1 MVKYK
6 HKKRREEERFMDEE
20 KKIER
25 LRKIIDDSSYTV
37 ILSGSGMMA
46 ECGYMGMKTPE
57 KAYEIENRYGVS
69 PEDIFTSVYYNNR
82 PAEFFKFYRSEVLQG
97 DVDTSDT
104 FRVAARMEKIGKLK
118 CIITGNIYG
127 YPQKAGCKNVIDL
140 HGNIHRN
147 ICPHCGRKYPLEY
160 IKRAKKVPLCQD
172 CSRVIRPQVALF
184 GEMMDS
190 QLMTRATWEI
200 ENADTLILLG
210 TTLDSEVFSKYIKY
224 FEGTNLVII
233 HKEHHH
239 SDSRADLVIWDEPR
253 NVFTKLGY

>member
-1 MVKYK
+1 M
-6 HKKRREEERFMDEE
+6 EEE

-25 LRKIIDDSSYTV
+25 LRAILDASAYTV

-57 KAYEIENRYGVS
+57 KAYEIEKTYGVS

-82 PAEFFKFYRSEVLQG
+82 PAEFFKFYRDEVLQG

-104 FRVAARMEKIGKLK
+104 FRVAARMEQKGMLK

-127 YPQKAGCKNVIDL
+127 YPQKAGCRNVINL
-140 HGNIHRN
+140 HGSIHEN

-160 IKRAKKVPLCQD
+160 IRASKKVPLCED

-224 FEGTNLVII
+224 FDGTNLVII

>member
-1 MVKYK
+1 M
-6 HKKRREEERFMDEE
+6 EEE

-25 LRKIIDDSSYTV
+25 LRAIIDESTSTV

-57 KAYEIENRYGVS
+57 KAYEIEKTYGVS

-82 PAEFFKFYRSEVLQG
+82 PAEFFKFYRNEVLQG
-97 DVDTSDT
+97 DVDTSET
-104 FRVAARMEKIGKLK
+104 FRTAARMEQKGRLK
-118 CIITGNIYG
+118 CIITGNIYE
-127 YPQKAGCKNVIDL
+127 YPQKAGCRNVINL
-140 HGNIHRN
+140 HGSIYEN
-147 ICPHCGRKYPLEY
+147 ICPHCGRKYPLKY
-160 IKRAKKVPLCQD
+160 IKASKKVPLCED

-190 QLMTRATWEI
+190 RLMTKATWEI

-224 FEGTNLVII
+224 FEGRNLVII

-239 SDSRADLVIWDEPR
+239 SDNRADLVIWDEPR
-253 NVFTKLGY
+253 NIFTKLGY

>member
-1 MVKYK
+1 M
-6 HKKRREEERFMDEE
+6 
-20 KKIER
+20 I
-25 LRKIIDDSSYTV
+25 
-37 ILSGSGMMA
+37 
-46 ECGYMGMKTPE
+46 
-57 KAYEIENRYGVS
+57 N
-69 PEDIFTSVYYNNR
+69 
-82 PAEFFKFYRSEVLQG
+82 
-97 DVDTSDT
+97 
-104 FRVAARMEKIGKLK
+104 
-118 CIITGNIYG
+118 
-127 YPQKAGCKNVIDL
+127 L
-140 HGNIHRN
+140 HGSIHEN
-147 ICPHCGRKYPLEY
+147 ICPHCGRTYPLEY
-160 IKRAKKVPLCQD
+160 IRASKKVPLGED

-253 NVFTKLGY
+253 NVFTNRGYYCEKDVYKRQGQKYGISVSLLNSGRTCGVMKTEGNVAEALQLRQ